1 MSGDPIFK
9 TYLDRMWE
17 VHCNKRADYAGHA
30 DSWENF
36 RQNRELGIDDWK
48 NPLARFN
55 EKVLRLKNI
64 LKNGVSHNES
74 VEESLIDLANLA
86 IITVCM
92 RRELES
98 KTRTGVS
105 TVSIDESGKH
115 VSKVSDR

>member
-17 VHCNKRADYAGHA
+17 VHCSKRADYASNA

-55 EKVLRLKNI
+55 EKVLRLKNVI
-64 LKNGVSHNES
+64 KNGVSHNES

-92 RRELES
+92 RRENQNKS
-98 KTRTGVS
+98 SSGS
-105 TVSIDESGKH
+105 SSVSIDETGKH
-115 VSKVSDR
+115 VPKVSDR